1 MPAIAALTPQP
12 IQQAPQPAAED
23 DSGFG
28 FADFLDLI
36 NPLQHIPIVS
46 PLYRPLT
53 GDKIGTVERI
63 AGDTLYGGLM
73 GFAASVGDTLFE
85 EITGKTV
92 GDTVYAFLTGESGES
107 STTSVAAVPV
117 AVKSASRITVALP
130 DLSFF
135 SGTAESGQPAA
146 TLHYAAS
153 AYGKAARRSTEA
165 Y

>member
-12 IQQAPQPAAED
+12 IAQAPQPAVED

-46 PLYRPLT
+46 TLYRHLT

-73 GFAASVGDTLFE
+73 GFAASLGDTLFE

-92 GDTVYAFLTGESGES
+92 GDTVYAFLTSDDKGTGA
-107 STTSVAAVPV
+107 TAVASAPV
-117 AVKSASRITVALP
+117 AVKSASNITVALP
-130 DLSFF
+130 DLSFL
-135 SGTAESGQPAA
+135 SGTADNGQPAA
-146 TLHYAAS
+146 TLQYAAS
-153 AYGKAARRSTEA
+153 AYGKAAQRSMEA